1 MIRAPIKKGE
11 TPFQPVT
18 TTVSTRAK
26 YTASLSSIYVARK
39 PSLVTTDYI
48 HPRVEISDRY
58 FINVMYG
65 GVNQI
70 IILVNKFLELS
81 RSCHKYFFRTGKL
94 FVMNCY

>member
-48 HPRVEISDRY
+48 HPRVD
-58 FINVMYG
+58 INV
-65 GVNQI
+65 
-70 IILVNKFLELS
+70 
-81 RSCHKYFFRTGKL
+81 RDFFNTIFWWGKSI
-94 FVMNCY
+94 